1 MLFCCLQLVFSLILV
16 AQVRVSISR
25 HNRIKGQMLILFH
38 FIFAVRRWFLQH
50 KTTIQTKKTQWQV
63 YRCRTRQLPTKRCW
77 IATWDCRSQ
86 MTKSWLHISGSTVPA
101 NTSAPRRELSI
112 SSPSIHPVIKKRFF
126 FQFPFSHFWWAT
138 MFAHSID
145 GFLAMFA
152 YNHERRTFLMMAL

>member
-50 KTTIQTKKTQWQV
+50 KTTTQTKKTQWQV

-77 IATWDCRSQ
+77 IAT
-86 MTKSWLHISGSTVPA
+86 
-101 NTSAPRRELSI
+101 
-112 SSPSIHPVIKKRFF
+112 
-126 FQFPFSHFWWAT
+126 
-138 MFAHSID
+138 
-145 GFLAMFA
+145 
-152 YNHERRTFLMMAL
+152 